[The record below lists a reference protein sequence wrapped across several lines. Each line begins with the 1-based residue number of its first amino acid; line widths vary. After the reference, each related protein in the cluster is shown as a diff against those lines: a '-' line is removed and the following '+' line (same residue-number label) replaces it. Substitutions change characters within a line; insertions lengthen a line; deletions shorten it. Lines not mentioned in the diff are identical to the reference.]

1 MNPRTS
7 LDTIQSYSKE
17 PLPWFRGLQ
26 DGKAERET
34 LFVLRFY
41 VHTFLG
47 GNSGET

>member
-7 LDTIQSYSKE
+7 LDSVLFKGATTLVQR
-17 PLPWFRGLQ
+17 LTRF
-26 DGKAERET
+26 GKAERET

-47 GNSGET
+47 GSSGET